1 MITKDGY
8 KIILY
13 TGLLEIVL
21 MAASY
26 FASSLFL
33 WIVTGIIG
41 VLFIFHFFFFRDP
54 EREMPAGDALIISPA
69 DGMIIKIDE
78 IDEPLYLKEK
88 VQRVAIFMSVF
99 NAHINR
105 NPVDGT
111 VEFLEHKNG
120 QFLAA
125 FADKALDVNER
136 TEIGVN
142 TKFGK
147 MFFVQIAGLI
157 ARRIVCRLQ
166 PGENIKK
173 GERFGMIKYSSRVDV
188 FLPLSAKINVSLKDK
203 VKAGETIIG
212 EFIS

>member
-8 KIILY
+8 KIIFY
-13 TGLLEIVL
+13 TGLLEVIL
-21 MAASY
+21 LTASY
-26 FASSLFL
+26 FVPSLFL

-54 EREMPAGDALIISPA
+54 EREMPAGDTLIISPA
-69 DGMIIKIDE
+69 DGTIIKIDE
-78 IDEPLYLKEK
+78 IEEPLYLKEK

-147 MFFVQIAGLI
+147 IFFVQIAGLI

-166 PGENIKK
+166 PGESIQK

-188 FLPLSAKINVSLKDK
+188 FLPLSAKIKVSLKDK

-212 EFIS
+212 EFKL

>member
-13 TGLLEIVL
+13 TGLLEIL
-21 MAASY
+21 LLAASY
-26 FASSLFL
+26 LTSSVFL
-33 WIVTGIIG
+33 WILTGIIG

-54 EREMPAGDALIISPA
+54 ERQMPAGDAFIISPA
-69 DGMIIKIDE
+69 DGTIIKIDE

-105 NPVDGT
+105 NPVEGT

-142 TKFGK
+142 TKYGK
-147 MFFVQIAGLI
+147 IFFVQIAGLI

-166 PGENIKK
+166 PGENIQK

-188 FLPLSAKINVSLKDK
+188 FLPLSAKINVSVKDK
-203 VKAGETIIG
+203 VRAGETIIG
-212 EFIS
+212 EFKS

>member
-8 KIILY
+8 KIIFY
-13 TGLLEIVL
+13 TGLLEVIL
-21 MAASY
+21 LTASY
-26 FASSLFL
+26 FVPSLFL
-33 WIVTGIIG
+33 WIASGIIG

-54 EREMPAGDALIISPA
+54 EREMPAGEALIISPA
-69 DGMIIKIDE
+69 DGTIIKIDE
-78 IDEPLYLKEK
+78 IDEPVYLKEK

-136 TEIGVN
+136 TEIGVS

-166 PGENIKK
+166 PGESIQK

-188 FLPLSAKINVSLKDK
+188 FLPLSAKIKVSLKDK

-212 EFIS
+212 EFKS

>member
-8 KIILY
+8 KIIFY
-13 TGLLEIVL
+13 TGLFEVILL
-21 MAASY
+21 TASY
-26 FASSLFL
+26 FVPSLFL

-54 EREMPAGDALIISPA
+54 EREMPAGDTLIISPA
-69 DGMIIKIDE
+69 DGTIIKIDE
-78 IDEPLYLKEK
+78 IEEPLYLKEK

-147 MFFVQIAGLI
+147 IFFVQIAGLI

-166 PGENIKK
+166 PGESIQK

-188 FLPLSAKINVSLKDK
+188 FLPLSAKIKVSLKDK

-212 EFIS
+212 EFKL

>member
-1 MITKDGY
+1 MISKDGY
-8 KIILY
+8 KMIAY

-21 MAASY
+21 LTAS
-26 FASSLFL
+26 FFKPSLLL
-33 WIVTGIIG
+33 WIVTGLMG

-54 EREMPAGDALIISPA
+54 QRTIPAGEKLILSPA
-69 DGMIIKIDE
+69 DGTIIKIDE
-78 IDEPLYLKEK
+78 IDEPVYLKQK
-88 VQRVAIFMSVF
+88 VRRVAIFMSVF

-105 NPVDGT
+105 NPVNGT
-111 VEFLEHKNG
+111 VAFLEHKNG

-136 TEIGVN
+136 TEIGVH

-147 MFFVQIAGLI
+147 IFFVQIAGLI

-166 PGENIKK
+166 PGNNIKA

-212 EFIS
+212 EFTS

>member
-8 KIILY
+8 KIIFF
-13 TGLLEIVL
+13 TGLLEAL
-21 MAASY
+21 LLAASCIKPSV
-26 FASSLFL
+26 AL

-54 EREMPAGDALIISPA
+54 QRKTPDGDALIISPA
-69 DGMIIKIDE
+69 DGTIIKIDE
-78 IDEPLYLKEK
+78 IEEPVYLKEK
-88 VQRVAIFMSVF
+88 VRRVAIFMSVF

-136 TEIGVN
+136 TEIGVT

-147 MFFVQIAGLI
+147 VFFVQIAGLI
-157 ARRIVCRLQ
+157 ARRIVCRLK
-166 PGENIKK
+166 PGDTIKP
-173 GERFGMIKYSSRVDV
+173 GERFGMIKYSSRVDL

-203 VKAGETIIG
+203 VRAGETIIG
-212 EFIS
+212 EFTS

>member
-8 KIILY
+8 KIIFY
-13 TGLLEIVL
+13 TGLLEVIL
-21 MAASY
+21 LTASY
-26 FASSLFL
+26 FVPSLFL

-54 EREMPAGDALIISPA
+54 EREMPAGDTLIISPA
-69 DGMIIKIDE
+69 DGTIIKIDE
-78 IDEPLYLKEK
+78 IEEPLYLKEK

-147 MFFVQIAGLI
+147 IFFVQIAGLI

-166 PGENIKK
+166 PGESIQK

-188 FLPLSAKINVSLKDK
+188 FLPLSAKIKVSLKDK

-212 EFIS
+212 EFKS